1 MNTDSS
7 NYIVD
12 NSNYQTRQSESYA
25 TNQDYSQILNINNL
39 KSVRLIFI
47 YLNTILLLYLSNID
61 SINQA
66 EKEITNQIPTTAEA
80 SKPSTNFLQ
89 SIYQF
94 LRFIIPGLWAIVII
108 VVIIP
113 LIGQF
118 FIAKSFQSTLPTTN
132 STDHSALV
140 TPKKDIDW
148 TQIEQEVYKSLQ
160 NARQGAEDYAAKE
173 LDAWVE
179 NLTERIDKNFLDW
192 YFGYFNQKQIEYKSF
207 FIGMSNNMG
216 RWLNPNG
223 KSTEESIAEI
233 ITEDFQTE
241 FAKRVLRPQISQ
253 LRLERIAT
261 QTAKLFLKEAGAN
274 INQIPRNYQIAQ
286 ADWNRYLEDLSINV
300 VDSQGNKSSL
310 TWKLIAGGE
319 SYVVFKPLITPLLP
333 TIGSKI
339 VAGLAGKAG
348 AKIATKTGTVLAGKV
363 GSVFLDA
370 TVGVGILLWDIWDNN
385 HTANIEKPILRE
397 NLVDY
402 LELVK
407 DSLLSNP
414 ENGMMTIVD
423 EIQRNIMQSL
433 SIAKTLT
440 IKH

>member
-1 MNTDSS
+1 
-7 NYIVD
+7 
-12 NSNYQTRQSESYA
+12 
-25 TNQDYSQILNINNL
+25 
-39 KSVRLIFI
+39 
-47 YLNTILLLYLSNID
+47 
-61 SINQA
+61 
-66 EKEITNQIPTTAEA
+66 
-80 SKPSTNFLQ
+80 
-89 SIYQF
+89 
-94 LRFIIPGLWAIVII
+94 
-108 VVIIP
+108 
-113 LIGQF
+113 
-118 FIAKSFQSTLPTTN
+118 
-132 STDHSALV
+132 
-140 TPKKDIDW
+140 
-148 TQIEQEVYKSLQ
+148 
-160 NARQGAEDYAAKE
+160 
-173 LDAWVE
+173 
-179 NLTERIDKNFLDW
+179 
-192 YFGYFNQKQIEYKSF
+192 
-207 FIGMSNNMG
+207 
-216 RWLNPNG
+216 
-223 KSTEESIAEI
+223 
-233 ITEDFQTE
+233 
-241 FAKRVLRPQISQ
+241 
-253 LRLERIAT
+253 
-261 QTAKLFLKEAGAN
+261 
-274 INQIPRNYQIAQ
+274 
-286 ADWNRYLEDLSINV
+286 
-300 VDSQGNKSSL
+300 L

>member
-261 QTAKLFLKEAGAN
+261 QSAKLFLKEAGAN